1 MNSDVILNKVKLSS
15 GSIIDKHDLVFIGFY
30 FIPFGFLISISHI
43 LTPLNNDTSALSTV
57 FNRQIPSKLFGVNT
71 IGKLV
76 FIILILITNGMW
88 WFTPIIS
95 TGFRSTTPSI
105 LVFEKIAQRSAIPAM
120 WDMALSF
127 IFYCRENKFFVHLLR
142 KVKGENN
149 CFETG
154 LNYHKLF
161 GALSFALL
169 SFHALGYFVY
179 YFIEEAMIT
188 GLLPNNRRGLL
199 NFFGIIAWAS
209 MILMILTSIYLIR
222 RKCFKLFYWVHQ
234 LYIVVI
240 IFGVIHYWKVIYY
253 VMPALLYFIYDK
265 YNSKFTS
272 LEFKNAMAKI
282 YTLDGSIIRLDISL
296 PGNRDFPMYEPGSWV
311 NVCVP
316 QISKVNWHPF
326 SITST
331 FAENKSLLTIHVA
344 VKGKWSTSLSNLTNF
359 NDVSY
364 IPVQLHGYFGG
375 EMEESNTANAA
386 NNISKKLL
394 IAGGTGI
401 SALIP
406 TFKKFA
412 QSEDLNGFKFV
423 WILKKPTDLLIYTE
437 FILELEKLSRKS
449 NFKWRPV
456 IFCTRAN
463 NDMPKLLLDNGFHK
477 ETKLIIN
484 SSIST
489 HQQLTNNHNNEKNAK
504 SAVLSFIIFTFGII
518 GFMLGRLVQLST
530 SDFMHCKMTYAVDYY
545 HHFMCYYWY
554 SFGPLAISVAF
565 ATLAGNITISKFTT
579 IFKKGKEEMSESTQ
593 RVAKLEE
600 ITRES
605 SLVSFLTKNIQH
617 FKPNLND
624 IITESFPTFNE
635 NEIRNKIKVYTAGSN
650 GFNNDIID
658 ICKNN
663 SYQVFVETWEI

>member
-1 MNSDVILNKVKLSS
+1 MNENSPLLNFNQRTPAATSSWKQFTTSCILNLGILLITSFIVFYYNIYERHGKVSKTT
-15 GSIIDKHDLVFIGFY
+15 GIIDKHDLVFIGFY

-154 LNYHKLF
+154 LNF
-161 GALSFALL
+161 
-169 SFHALGYFVY
+169 
-179 YFIEEAMIT
+179 
-188 GLLPNNRRGLL
+188 
-199 NFFGIIAWAS
+199 
-209 MILMILTSIYLIR
+209 
-222 RKCFKLFYWVHQ
+222 
-234 LYIVVI
+234 
-240 IFGVIHYWKVIYY
+240 IYY

-565 ATLAGNITISKFTT
+565 ATLAGNITIYKFTT
-579 IFKKGKEEMSESTQ
+579 IFKIGKEEMSESTQ